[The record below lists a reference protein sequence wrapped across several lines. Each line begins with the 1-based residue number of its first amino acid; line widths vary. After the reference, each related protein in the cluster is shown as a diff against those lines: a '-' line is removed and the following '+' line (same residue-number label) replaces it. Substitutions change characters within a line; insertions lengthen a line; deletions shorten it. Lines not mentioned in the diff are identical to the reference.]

1 MAKILISSIGV
12 GGKFKNSDNPDREY
26 KKACYKIQDSSYS
39 ESTFMASVLYEHFNL
54 DGIIFIGTVKS
65 MWEEVYRFFCN
76 KKDLTQD
83 DNYWYELATKIDSLG
98 YESELNAIDLSPL
111 EEILGKHSKC
121 ILTKYGLDESELW
134 LNFDK
139 ILEIVDFLKPG
150 DEIYIDITHS
160 FRSLSLFLFLTVT
173 FLQDLVSEKNITIAG
188 VYYGMLDVTSELKY
202 TPVVDLKPLF
212 DMTSWIKGAYSLK
225 NNGNG
230 YLIAQLLESQEEK
243 ELATQIEKLSDAIN
257 INYVNAIQQR
267 SSTLKS
273 SLQNTTVSGPFKYLK
288 SILENFVNQFTR
300 SSSVPESEFQL
311 KLAGWYF
318 ENKRYATGYITLAEA
333 IITYMCEI
341 KNKDVRNKDKRN
353 DMKHLLLQPN
363 NKNSRLAQ
371 LYFKV
376 NPIRNSIAHA
386 LLGEGRKTSKDSDAI
401 NMAKNY
407 QREAKKIFKT
417 RTLDY

>member
-12 GGKFKNSDNPDREY
+12 GGRFKNSNSPDREY
-26 KKACYKIQDSSYS
+26 KQACYKIQDTPYP

-65 MWEEVYRFFCN
+65 MWEEVYRFFCH
-76 KKDLTQD
+76 KKSLNQD
-83 DNYWYELATKIDSLG
+83 DDYWYNLATKIDSLT
-98 YESELNAIDLSPL
+98 YKSELNAINLSPL

-121 ILTKYGLDESELW
+121 ILTKYGLDETELW

-173 FLQDLVSEKNITIAG
+173 FLQDLVSEKNIAIAG

-225 NNGNG
+225 NHGNG
-230 YLIAQLLESQEEK
+230 YLIAQLLESQGEK
-243 ELATQIEKLSDAIN
+243 ELATQIEQLSDAIN

-267 SSTLKS
+267 SSTLKN
-273 SLQNTTVSGPFKYLK
+273 SLQNKTVNGPFKHLK
-288 SILENFVNQFTR
+288 NILEKFVNQFTR
-300 SSSVPESEFQL
+300 SSSLPESEFQL
-311 KLAGWYF
+311 NLAGWYF
-318 ENKRYATGYITLAEA
+318 KNKRYATGYITLAEA
-333 IITYMCEI
+333 IITYVCEI
-341 KNKDVRNKDKRN
+341 HGQDIRSKDERDNMKNI
-353 DMKHLLLQPN
+353 LFQPN
-363 NKNSRLAQ
+363 NRNSRLAQ
-371 LYFKV
+371 LYTKV

-386 LLGEGRKTSKDSDAI
+386 LLEEGRKTSKDSDAI

-407 QREAKKIFKT
+407 QQEAKKIFKT